1 MKPTQMSLLLLV
13 IAELDKDDVG
23 WSLPPGLPRALRA
36 LASKASEQLG
46 RASLS
51 ARAGS
56 RRPQLGSII
65 VLAAVPPTCHKQ
77 RVREVSS
84 GQPRSIGE
92 GCRAGRSPLTWETE
106 AARNFHHLPE
116 IHSERPVF
124 DLRHG
129 LDHPETGSHTD
140 PQTAPERG

>member
-1 MKPTQMSLLLLV
+1 VKPTQMSFRLLV

-23 WSLPPGLPRALRA
+23 GVCHPGCREPSEPLPARQVSSWGGPHSVHELGAVVLSSGASLFSPPCHPRAISSGYERY
-36 LASKASEQLG
+36 
-46 RASLS
+46 
-51 ARAGS
+51 
-56 RRPQLGSII
+56 
-65 VLAAVPPTCHKQ
+65 
-77 RVREVSS
+77 SS